1 MLDYIFQVIL
11 FQASFYLVYE
21 AFLKKETFFQ
31 WNRFYLIITSILA
44 YIIPLIRIE
53 GLVSSFSPEY
63 VYSLPEL
70 ILASGVYIEERFN
83 WSDLFMNSVNWMI
96 YAGIIFTGILFA
108 IKILKLYSLI
118 QGNKKWKKADHCL
131 VLLQE
136 DHTAFSFFNFI
147 FISETNLSD
156 KKIIDHELIHVKEL
170 HSIDLL
176 LFEIQKIVFW
186 FNPFSYIYQ
195 KNIAAIHEFI
205 ADSRSV
211 AKNERSTFFNSLLAE
226 TFKVDRIAFVN
237 SFNNHLLIKK
247 RIIMFNREHSKNLL
261 KIKYVMLIPLLS
273 AMLIYTSCEKNKAEA
288 DVDKKTVNS
297 SVANYEEQ
305 KNASSQEDDETVPF
319 AQIDQ
324 VPVFPGC
331 EDAEDQKA
339 CMVKGITAHVS
350 SNFDAS
356 LLKNIDDTDSKNQ
369 DSEDLIEK
377 IYVRFTIDKEGNV
390 RDMQAKTKHK
400 ELEKEAIRVVSD
412 LPRFTPGQK
421 NGENV
426 AVKFTLPISLKRDL

>member
-31 WNRFYLIITSILA
+31 WNRFYLILTSLAA
-44 YIIPLIRIE
+44 YIIPFLKFDKIANS
-53 GLVSSFSPEY
+53 LTPEY
-63 VYSLPEL
+63 VYMLPEM
-70 ILASGVYIEERFN
+70 IYTPGGYIEDQFN
-83 WSDLFMNSVNWMI
+83 WSLLFMNSMSWII
-96 YAGIIFTGILFA
+96 YTGIIFTAILFA
-108 IKILKLYSLI
+108 IKILKLYRLI

-147 FISETNLSD
+147 FISETNQSN

-170 HSIDLL
+170 HSLDLL

-261 KIKYVMLIPLLS
+261 KIKYIMLIPLLS

-288 DVDKKTVNS
+288 DVDKNTANS

-319 AQIDQ
+319 AEIDQ
-324 VPVFPGC
+324 VPVFQGC

-350 SNFDAS
+350 ANFDAS
-356 LLKNIDDTDSKNQ
+356 LLKNIDNTDSGKEG
-369 DSEDLIEK
+369 SENLIEK

-390 RDMQAKTKHK
+390 TDMQAKTKHK
-400 ELEKEAIRVVSD
+400 ELEKEAIRVVSG
-412 LPRFTPGQK
+412 LPRFIPGQE
-421 NGENV
+421 NGKNV
-426 AVKFTLPISLKRDL
+426 AVKFTLPISLKRNL